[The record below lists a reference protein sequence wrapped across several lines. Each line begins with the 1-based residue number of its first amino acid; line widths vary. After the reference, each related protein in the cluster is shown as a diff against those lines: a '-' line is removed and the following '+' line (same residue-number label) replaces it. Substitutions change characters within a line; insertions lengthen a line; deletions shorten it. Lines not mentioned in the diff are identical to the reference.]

1 MIVSSRFN
9 VSKWGRF
16 KSKFN
21 HVGRGWT
28 ISTSLNHHRINLSI
42 IHVSKPPLSMPYIQ
56 ILLLERP
63 VFYSLLLSLQLPV
76 CSDTADLL
84 APSAGDAGDLQ
95 LSGPDAVG
103 WTHPRGGDG
112 TLPQPDYGQEKGSWA
127 FFFFHVL
134 HSNFDHHVQIVWTVS
149 SLSVIDHRWWR
160 WWLSWWWPLPSAGY
174 PITSTSYWDHL
185 TETFINSITFN
196 RLAAAFLPVIN
207 SFKSDF
213 LVYRASCLFFPS
225 QVYLA
230 IFWLAMS
237 STMYNPIIYCCL
249 NQR

>member
-127 FFFFHVL
+127 FFFFFMCCTLTLIVMFRLCELWVL
-134 HSNFDHHVQIVWTVS
+134 
-149 SLSVIDHRWWR
+149 SL
-160 WWLSWWWPLPSAGY
+160 WLIIGGEDDGCRGGDLCPLLVTLS
-174 PITSTSYWDHL
+174 HL
-185 TETFINSITFN
+185 LHTG
-196 RLAAAFLPVIN
+196 
-207 SFKSDF
+207 
-213 LVYRASCLFFPS
+213 
-225 QVYLA
+225 
-230 IFWLAMS
+230 
-237 STMYNPIIYCCL
+237 II
-249 NQR
+249 